1 VGFLDQARAKS
12 EQLLK
17 QAQGKSDAL
26 IQEVEGK
33 LEKQEVSAQR

>member
-26 IQEVEGK
+26 IQEVAGK

>member
-17 QAQGKSDAL
+17 QAQGKFDAL

>member
-1 VGFLDQARAKS
+1 MGFLDQARAKS